1 MGRGTGDD
9 PSGAAADDPAERP
22 RRRGARPSSTILVV
36 GEALID
42 IVQRPGTAPVEHVGG
57 SPANVAI
64 GLSRLG
70 HRVELATHVGADD
83 RGRRIT
89 TVLAAEGIALIPGS
103 ASATRTPTARAA
115 IDEDGG
121 ATYEFD
127 LEWEL
132 PDLPSDPWHLHT
144 GSIAAVLEPGGS
156 EVLAAV
162 EAARPRTTI
171 SYDPNP
177 RPTLM
182 GSAHDVRSRVEQ
194 LVGLSDVVK
203 ASEEDLDWL
212 YDGAAVAEVLRLWSR
227 LGPGLIVVTRGA
239 AGAVVTLPG
248 TSEATSVDGRAV
260 DVVDTVGAGDSFM
273 SGLLSG
279 LLDAGLLGGT
289 SARER
294 LRASNLPDVRP
305 AVQRAIATS
314 AITVSRP
321 GADPPARADL
331 PGH

>member
-1 MGRGTGDD
+1 MTG
-9 PSGAAADDPAERP
+9 E
-22 RRRGARPSSTILVV
+22 TLVV

-42 IVQRPGTAPVEHVGG
+42 IVQHPGVAPVEHVGG

-70 HRVELATHVGADD
+70 HRVELATHIGQDD
-83 RGRRIT
+83 RGRRIST
-89 TVLAAEGIALIPGS
+89 LLDTEGVALTPGS
-103 ASATRTPTARAA
+103 TTASRTPTAAA
-115 IDEDGG
+115 TIAADGG

-127 LEWEL
+127 LEWEVPEL
-132 PDLPSDPWHLHT
+132 PAGPRHLHT
-144 GSIAAVLEPGGS
+144 GSIAAILEPGGS
-156 EVLAAV
+156 GVLAGV
-162 EAARPRTTI
+162 EAARPRATI
-171 SYDPNP
+171 SYDPNL

-194 LVGLSDVVK
+194 LVGWSDVVK

-212 YDGAAVAEVLRLWSR
+212 YDGTPVAEILRLWSR
-227 LGPGLIVVTRGA
+227 LGPGMIVVTRGGE
-239 AGAVVTLPG
+239 GAVVTLPG
-248 TSEATSVDGRAV
+248 TSEATSIDARKV

-289 SARER
+289 TARER

-305 AVQRAIATS
+305 AVERAVATS
-314 AITVSRP
+314 AITVSRA
-321 GADPPARADL
+321 GADPPTRAEL
-331 PGH
+331 PAP